1 MRLLRTSLTTTAR
14 VLFAL
19 DALLVLLS
27 WPIVLWFGH
36 SDLAESFTLHDPRG
50 FLYPVLNLLSL
61 YAMGLYRREAMLET
75 GRSLTRVPLVCGMG
89 AGTVVLI
96 SLTPVI
102 PALVMMRVYLTFVR
116 QMDEFNRRIQSEAWL
131 ISAGLVGFGTFTYSF
146 LEEWAHFPRL
156 DLVWVF
162 PALIGMWGLATF
174 FVKRRYQ

>member
-1 MRLLRTSLTTTAR
+1 MSCE
-14 VLFAL
+14 VP
-19 DALLVLLS
+19 D
-27 WPIVLWFGH
+27 
-36 SDLAESFTLHDPRG
+36 
-50 FLYPVLNLLSL
+50 N
-61 YAMGLYRREAMLET
+61 MREAGRRYTVRMLGT
-75 GRSLTRVPLVCGMG
+75 GLLYMAVVFAAVWVIRHSGLQLPQW
-89 AGTVVLI
+89 TVVLI

>member
-1 MRLLRTSLTTTAR
+1 MSCEVPDNMKEAGRRYTVRMLGTGLLYMAVVFVAVWVIR
-14 VLFAL
+14 
-19 DALLVLLS
+19 
-27 WPIVLWFGH
+27 H
-36 SDLAESFTLHDPRG
+36 S
-50 FLYPVLNLLSL
+50 
-61 YAMGLYRREAMLET
+61 GLQL
-75 GRSLTRVPLVCGMG
+75 PQW
-89 AGTVVLI
+89 TVVLI

-162 PALIGMWGLATF
+162 PALIAMWGLATF

>member
-1 MRLLRTSLTTTAR
+1 MSCEVPDNMKEAGRRYTVRMLGTGLLYMAVVFVAVWVIR
-14 VLFAL
+14 
-19 DALLVLLS
+19 
-27 WPIVLWFGH
+27 H
-36 SDLAESFTLHDPRG
+36 S
-50 FLYPVLNLLSL
+50 
-61 YAMGLYRREAMLET
+61 GLQL
-75 GRSLTRVPLVCGMG
+75 PQW
-89 AGTVVLI
+89 TVVLI

>member
-1 MRLLRTSLTTTAR
+1 MSCEVPDNMKEAGRRYTVRMLGTGLLYMA
-14 VLFAL
+14 VVFA
-19 DALLVLLS
+19 AV
-27 WPIVLWFGH
+27 WVIRH
-36 SDLAESFTLHDPRG
+36 S
-50 FLYPVLNLLSL
+50 
-61 YAMGLYRREAMLET
+61 GLQL
-75 GRSLTRVPLVCGMG
+75 PQW
-89 AGTVVLI
+89 TVVLI

-131 ISAGLVGFGTFTYSF
+131 ISAGLVGFGTFTFSF

-162 PALIGMWGLATF
+162 PALLGMWGLATF

>member
-1 MRLLRTSLTTTAR
+1 MSCEVPDNMKAAGRRYTMSMLGAGLLYMA
-14 VLFAL
+14 VVFA
-19 DALLVLLS
+19 AV
-27 WPIVLWFGH
+27 WVIRH
-36 SDLAESFTLHDPRG
+36 SG
-50 FLYPVLNLLSL
+50 LNLPQW
-61 YAMGLYRREAMLET
+61 A
-75 GRSLTRVPLVCGMG
+75 
-89 AGTVVLI
+89 VVLI

-162 PALIGMWGLATF
+162 PALIFAWGIATY
-174 FVKRRYQ
+174 VVRRRYQ

>member
-1 MRLLRTSLTTTAR
+1 MSCEVPDNMKEAGRRYTVRMLGTGLLYMA
-14 VLFAL
+14 VVFA
-19 DALLVLLS
+19 AV
-27 WPIVLWFGH
+27 WVIRH
-36 SDLAESFTLHDPRG
+36 S
-50 FLYPVLNLLSL
+50 
-61 YAMGLYRREAMLET
+61 GLQL
-75 GRSLTRVPLVCGMG
+75 PQW
-89 AGTVVLI
+89 TVVLI

>member
-1 MRLLRTSLTTTAR
+1 MLRTGLLYMA
-14 VLFAL
+14 VVFA
-19 DALLVLLS
+19 AV
-27 WPIVLWFGH
+27 WVIRH
-36 SDLAESFTLHDPRG
+36 S
-50 FLYPVLNLLSL
+50 
-61 YAMGLYRREAMLET
+61 GLQL
-75 GRSLTRVPLVCGMG
+75 PQW
-89 AGTVVLI
+89 TVVLI